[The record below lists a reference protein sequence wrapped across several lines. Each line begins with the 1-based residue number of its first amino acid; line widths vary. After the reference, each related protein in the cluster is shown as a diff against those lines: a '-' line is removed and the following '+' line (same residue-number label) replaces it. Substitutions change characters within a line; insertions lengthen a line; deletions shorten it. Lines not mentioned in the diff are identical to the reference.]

1 MAEGIIIKIN
11 NGIYTVKYDGGILEC
26 KIKGKL
32 RSAGL
37 KPITGDNCS
46 FEIKDSIITDILP
59 RKNSFIRPKLANVD
73 NMIVVFAGANPEPQ
87 PGVIDRLTVTAEQKG
102 IKPIIVITKADIA
115 SKEIIEKYEKIYKS
129 AGYDVIVTSRDN
141 TDELPGELIKSFKG
155 KITAVAGCSG
165 VGKSTFLNKLFGGS
179 NLKTG
184 EISSK
189 NLKGRHTTTCI
200 ELFEKFGGLIAD
212 TPGFSSLEIFD
223 AEKEDIEKYFPEI
236 KKNLYGC
243 RFVGCSHISEPDCA
257 VKNALENNKIHPL
270 RYESYVNLYTEI
282 KNRKKY

>member
-11 NGIYTVKYDGGILEC
+11 NGIYTVKYNDSTIEC

-32 RSAGL
+32 RSVGL
-37 KPITGDNCS
+37 KPVVGDNCA
-46 FEIKDSIITDILP
+46 FDVENSIITDILP

-129 AGYDVIVTSRDN
+129 AGYEVIVTSRDEK
-141 TDELPGELIKSFKG
+141 DELPKELIKSFKG

-165 VGKSTFLNKLFGGS
+165 VGKSTFLNKLFGDE
-179 NLKTG
+179 NLRTG
-184 EISSK
+184 EISAK

-200 ELFEKFGGLIAD
+200 ELFEKFGGFIAD

-236 KKNLYGC
+236 KENSGDCK
-243 RFVGCSHISEPDCA
+243 FVGCSHISEPDCK
-257 VKNALENNKIHPL
+257 VKDALKNNKIHPL
-270 RYESYVNLYTEI
+270 RYESYVNLYLEM